1 MGSVQSALVDVTE
14 REDGRRTRLIV
25 DVGQHSGLVTVDVG
39 GGQGAAVEEY
49 IRAMYD
55 ALRSLEAV
63 IQHPG
68 TLLGGGAFHIAASLH
83 LREQAESISG
93 RQRLAIEGFARALE
107 TIPSTLAL
115 NAGEDQIDTL
125 LQLRAAHRNQSNRYG
140 VCKNG
145 SIGEI
150 EDVLLYSF
158 TVSHALKAAV
168 ETACGLLRVDQ
179 VISSRGD

>member
-1 MGSVQSALVDVTE
+1 MC
-14 REDGRRTRLIV
+14 
-25 DVGQHSGLVTVDVG
+25 
-39 GGQGAAVEEY
+39 
-49 IRAMYD
+49 IRD
-55 ALRSLEAV
+55 S
-63 IQHPG
+63 
-68 TLLGGGAFHIAASLH
+68 H
-83 LREQAESISG
+83 LRERAESISG

-125 LQLRAAHRNQSNRYG
+125 LQLRAAHRNKTDRFG

-145 SIGEI
+145 RIGEI
-150 EDVLLYSF
+150 DGVLLSSS
-158 TVSHALKAAV
+158 TVSHALQAAV